1 MKARV
6 IYKEV
11 NNQEGFAIELLNG
24 DDWELYAWYPCA
36 ERKNANPGEGFDYLH
51 WTVLKR
57 LGELQDLGYE
67 IIFS

>member
-6 IYKEV
+6 IYKEM
-11 NNQEGFAIELLNG
+11 NNRGGFAIELLDG

-51 WTVLKR
+51 WTILKEFR
-57 LGELQDLGYE
+57 GLQDLGYE